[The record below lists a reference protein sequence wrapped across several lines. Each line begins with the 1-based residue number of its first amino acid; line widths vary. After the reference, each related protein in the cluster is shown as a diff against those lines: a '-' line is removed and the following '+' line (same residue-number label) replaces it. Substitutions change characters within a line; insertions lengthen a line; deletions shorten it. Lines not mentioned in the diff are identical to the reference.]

1 MFTVDFIRVFVLIA
15 LMIKTKAA
23 RSAAF
28 GKHDL
33 EKNAAIF

>member
-23 RSAAF
+23 LRAAF

-33 EKNAAIF
+33 AKSTAIF